1 MAHTKPTTAAD
12 LNDTPEPVITRTR
25 WSAVVTLALATL
37 IVASELTLSAF
48 ALPLIS
54 TELDMPSSATA
65 WVLLAYTLPL
75 IAIAIPAGRWA
86 DRADVRLVFLL
97 SLTGFGLFS
106 ILASLAPSFMTL
118 MAARVFQG
126 LAASFYLAV
135 YMPVVATAV
144 KPAQRGQAIAIV
156 SSIMMLG
163 SVALAPLGG
172 LVAEHWGWRAV
183 FLIKLPLI
191 GLVLALGFYTLRSAT
206 LTQRPAL
213 PAITRTMLHEG
224 LLIGAAM
231 TALLMGIEHLQEH
244 PTTAAGLTALA
255 LGLLVIWARLESARP
270 VVGLLMQPRFG
281 LPALALMLIAANIGL
296 MAFSLPFFVA
306 EVMHRSPEVLSY
318 AMLGFVITSAI
329 MSPVAGMLADR
340 FGALNV
346 ATIGALLTTA
356 GLLTLATLTADASTL
371 DLVWRAAATG
381 IGMSIFNAPVMSAI
395 LESSPRDQTGT
406 ASGVASVTRMAG
418 STFGPALAAFA
429 WSSSG
434 GGVAGVRTGAIM
446 LATLAFMAFFA
457 LLIAQRRPVSPSIA
471 TTAPATETE

>member
-1 MAHTKPTTAAD
+1 MAHTTPTASAD
-12 LNDTPEPVITRTR
+12 RNKTPVITHTR

-37 IVASELTLSAF
+37 IIASELTLSAF

-54 TELDMPSSATA
+54 AELKMPSSATA
-65 WVLLAYTLPL
+65 WVLLSFTLPL

-86 DRADVRLVFLL
+86 DRADVRRVFLL
-97 SLTGFGLFS
+97 SLFGFGLFS
-106 ILASLAPSFMTL
+106 ILVSLASSFAMLMT
-118 MAARVFQG
+118 ARVLQG

-135 YMPVVATAV
+135 YMPVVATTV
-144 KPAQRGQAIAIV
+144 KPAQRGQAIAII

-172 LVAEHWGWRAV
+172 LVAEHWGWRSV

-191 GLVLALGFYTLRSAT
+191 GLVLALGFHTLRSAAPAP
-206 LTQRPAL
+206 RPAL
-213 PAITRTMLHEG
+213 PAITRTMLLEG

-231 TALLMGIEHLQEH
+231 TALLIGIEQLQEQ
-244 PTTAAGLTALA
+244 PSFAAGLTILA
-255 LGLLVIWARLESARP
+255 LGLLVAWARLGSARP
-270 VVGLLMQPRFG
+270 VVCLLMQPRFG

-306 EVMHRSPEVLSY
+306 EVMQRSPEVLSY
-318 AMLGFVITSAI
+318 AMLGFVVASAV
-329 MSPVAGMLADR
+329 MSPIAGMFADR

-346 ATIGALLTTA
+346 AAIGALLTTA
-356 GLLTLATLTADASTL
+356 GLLTLATLTAEATTL
-371 DLVWRAAATG
+371 DLVWRAAVAG
-381 IGMSIFNAPVMSAI
+381 IGMAIFNAPVMSAI
-395 LESSPRDQTGT
+395 LESTPRDQTGT

-418 STFGPALAAFA
+418 STLGPALAAFA

-434 GGVAGVRTGAIM
+434 GGVAGVRTGVIM
-446 LATLAFMAFFA
+446 LSTLAFMGFLA